1 MTGGP
6 NQPGQPGLPD
16 RRVGTDLTVPRTAL
30 AIGAHPDDV
39 EFGCGGTLAKWAQAG
54 TKIHHLVCTDGSKG
68 TWDTSADL
76 DRLRGVREAEQLAAA
91 RLLGRDCAGDVRFLR
106 RIDGELANDSQTR
119 AEVVRA
125 IRELRPDVVLG
136 HDPWKRYRLHPDHRA
151 AGWLTCDSIVAARD
165 PHFLPELDLEHHRP
179 ETLLLWE
186 AEEINHVEDI
196 SATIDTKLEA
206 LIAHASQHETTLG
219 AIDNEGIERFCD
231 RLRAHHRALGV
242 PHGFAAAECFA
253 RIDDL

>member
-1 MTGGP
+1 MTNGP
-6 NQPGQPGLPD
+6 NQPGQPHASD
-16 RRVGTDLTVPRTAL
+16 RHVGTDLTAPRTAL

-39 EFGCGGTLAKWAQAG
+39 EFGCGGTLAKWARAG
-54 TKIHHLVCTDGSKG
+54 TEIHHLVCTDGSKG
-68 TWDTSADL
+68 TWDASADL
-76 DRLRGVREAEQLAAA
+76 NRLRGVREAEQRAAA
-91 RLLGRDCAGDVRFLR
+91 RLLGRDRAGEVRFLR
-106 RIDGELANDSQTR
+106 RVDGELANDSATR

-151 AGWLTCDSIVAARD
+151 AGWLTCDAIVAARD

-179 ETLLLWE
+179 ATLLLWE

-196 SATIDTKLEA
+196 SGTIDTKLEA
-206 LIAHASQHETTLG
+206 LIAHSSQHETTLG
-219 AIDNEGIERFCD
+219 AIDSEGIARFCD
-231 RLRAHHRALGV
+231 RLRVHHRELAGA
-242 PHGFAAAECFA
+242 HGFAAAECFA